1 MSNTALLLACA
12 VFLEKRKHVI
22 NRVKNIQ
29 KMKPKIYNLH
39 LKSGEI
45 KPVFADSI
53 EDAKKKYGKKYK
65 IKKIE
70 FSL

>member
-1 MSNTALLLACA
+1 
-12 VFLEKRKHVI
+12 
-22 NRVKNIQ
+22 
-29 KMKPKIYNLH
+29 MKAPTVYNLY

-53 EDAKKKYGKKYK
+53 QDAKKKYGKKYK
-65 IKKIE
+65 IVKIE

>member
-1 MSNTALLLACA
+1 
-12 VFLEKRKHVI
+12 
-22 NRVKNIQ
+22 
-29 KMKPKIYNLH
+29 MKAPTVYNLY
-39 LKSGEI
+39 LKSGEV

-53 EDAKKKYGKKYK
+53 EHAKKKYGKKYK